1 VKPSGTSRALA
12 FSIVIAG
19 ILTFFFPF
27 VRTDPPVAGL
37 ARWSCLDIVLQVY
50 NGLLPRPICERCGE
64 PAVRVFFALPLT
76 VTLEYVL
83 LIVALLVL
91 LSAKPAKILYG
102 IVLFGVYL
110 FLRGEWG
117 IATRWGFEETFFGI
131 SRRGHVHYSGLLVVH
146 LVVMGVL
153 FLACL
158 DLRDEES
165 SRKARVA
172 DNLVVESR
180 EPQIIDAEIG
190 RENEDAETKNPPRL
204 HD

>member
-1 VKPSGTSRALA
+1 M
-12 FSIVIAG
+12 
-19 ILTFFFPF
+19 
-27 VRTDPPVAGL
+27 
-37 ARWSCLDIVLQVY
+37 Y

-117 IATRWGFEETFFGI
+117 IATRWEFEETFFGI

-146 LVVMGVL
+146 LVVMGAL

-165 SRKARVA
+165 TQMAKPISQSSIESQES
-172 DNLVVESR
+172 LVV
-180 EPQIIDAEIG
+180 DAEIV
-190 RENEDAETKNPPRL
+190 RENENVRETQHNLP
-204 HD
+204 HQDE